1 MKNPSGLI
9 PVGRAVLVEPYEA
22 EASVKSKIIA
32 IPQSAKE
39 RMVMAEQRAV
49 VMAIGSEAWKD
60 ESTPRA
66 AVGDHVMIS
75 AYAGMMTEGPLDGKQ
90 YRVINAG
97 DIVLRI
103 IASN

>member
-1 MKNPSGLI
+1 MENKSGLI

-22 EASVKSKIIA
+22 EKTMSSSIIA
-32 IPQSAKE
+32 IPQSARE
-39 RMVMAEQRAV
+39 RMMMAEQRAV
-49 VMAIGSEAWKD
+49 VIEVGPEAWKD
-60 ESTPRA
+60 ETVPRA
-66 AVGDHVMIS
+66 RSGDHVMIS

-103 IASN
+103 LAAA